1 MSSAW
6 LAEAAARRRQR
17 VRIAVAASGAA
28 LSLGILA
35 CSHAPRSADGA
46 ERSAALE
53 HAVGAESPPFAQDVG
68 ARARPIWR
76 ETRRFYQRHDFRLA
90 WTDGRVA
97 RPAMD
102 SLVRSLRASAEEG
115 LDPARYRVDA
125 LDAFRQHV
133 DPSKAAD
140 ADVECTWA
148 FLLYAW
154 DLTHGATA
162 PEDVDRQ
169 WRSARGDV
177 DLQAALDDAL
187 TGNRVDESL
196 HALAP
201 TAPPYQGLRHQLSL
215 RHGGQGDDD
224 AERDQIRANMDRW
237 RWLPQRLGDRYVT
250 VNIPAYRLDVV
261 ENDRSVLA
269 MKVVVGTK
277 SNPTPV
283 LADEMTTIVFSPYW
297 NIPDDIAAKE
307 IQPKVEQDPGYLDKH
322 NMEYDAEGR
331 HFRQRPGQG
340 NSLGFVK
347 FLFPNHF
354 NVYMHDTPARSFFER
369 VERDFS
375 HGCVRL
381 ERPMELAKY
390 VLRDRPEWTEEKID
404 AAMHR
409 GVEQAVPL
417 KTALPVY
424 LVYFTAWEENGELR
438 TVPDLYGYDRRQL
451 ARAVR

>member
-1 MSSAW
+1 M
-6 LAEAAARRRQR
+6 
-17 VRIAVAASGAA
+17 VAGAA
-28 LSLGILA
+28 LSLALLA
-35 CSHAPRSADGA
+35 CSRPRPVNES

-53 HAVGAESPPFAQDVG
+53 HLLRADAPPFAHSAG
-68 ARARPIWR
+68 NRARSIWG
-76 ETRRFYQRHDFRLA
+76 ETRRFYQRHDFRLV
-90 WTDGRVA
+90 WSDGRRP
-97 RPAMD
+97 RPAI
-102 SLVRSLRASAEEG
+102 SALIRSLRASDEEG
-115 LDPARYRVDA
+115 LDPQRYPIEDIDA
-125 LDAFRQHV
+125 LQRAFDSSR
-133 DPSKAAD
+133 AAD
-140 ADVECTWA
+140 ADIRCTWA

-154 DLTHGATA
+154 DLSRGATA

-169 WRSARGDV
+169 WRSARGEV
-177 DLQAALDDAL
+177 DLQPALEDA
-187 TGNRVDESL
+187 TANNHVDESL
-196 HALAP
+196 RALAP
-201 TAPPYQGLRHQLSL
+201 SAPPFQGLRHQLAL
-215 RHGGQGDDD
+215 HKGD
-224 AERDQIRANMDRW
+224 AQIRANMDRW
-237 RWLPQRLGDRYVT
+237 RWLPERLGDRYVT
-250 VNIPAYRLDVV
+250 VNVPAYRLDVV

-283 LADEMTTIVFSPYW
+283 LVDEMTTIVFSPYW

-307 IQPKVEQDPGYLDKH
+307 IQPKVERDPEYLDKH
-322 NMEYDAEGR
+322 NMDYDAEGK
-331 HFRQRPGQG
+331 HFRQRPGDG
-340 NSLGFVK
+340 NSLGLVK

-381 ERPMELAKY
+381 ERPMDLAKY
-390 VLRDRPEWTEEKID
+390 VLRDKPEWTEDKID

-438 TVPDLYGYDRRQL
+438 TAPDIYGYDRRQL
-451 ARAVR
+451 AAAPQ